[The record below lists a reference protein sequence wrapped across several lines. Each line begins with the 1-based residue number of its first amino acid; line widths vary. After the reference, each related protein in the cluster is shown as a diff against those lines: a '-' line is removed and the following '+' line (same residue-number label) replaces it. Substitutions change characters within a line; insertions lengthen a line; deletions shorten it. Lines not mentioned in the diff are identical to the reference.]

1 LLGNILSRSQTAAI
15 LVEFFDGLFGFLPGG
30 MALATVAVGVF
41 FAGMVGS
48 NAAEAAILA
57 GILLD
62 PMEKAGY
69 PKAFTLGLIAAASS
83 LGVIIPPSVPM
94 IFYAALT
101 GTSLGKLF
109 IAGIVPGLFMALL
122 IAITAL
128 GFSLW
133 RGYGKRAF
141 VGWSALGKRFV
152 RSIPLLLVPGII
164 MGSIYLGWATPTES
178 GSVAFLYLV
187 LVGVFVY
194 RTLNWKG
201 IREALLST
209 VRTTSA
215 LVLVILVT
223 EVLSFVLTYNQ
234 VSQGVVGLVTALA
247 LHGVAFVLAM
257 TVVMLVLGIPL
268 EAVPVIFVVVP
279 LVGPI
284 LPTVGVNPIH
294 FGIVVVVAVAVALI
308 TPPVGLV
315 LLTLSSVSKVDA
327 RLVFRS
333 VVPFYFVVLVG
344 LFFIACFPILS
355 LVLLQK

>member
-1 LLGNILSRSQTAAI
+1 
-15 LVEFFDGLFGFLPGG
+15 
-30 MALATVAVGVF
+30 
-41 FAGMVGS
+41 
-48 NAAEAAILA
+48 
-57 GILLD
+57 
-62 PMEKAGY
+62 
-69 PKAFTLGLIAAASS
+69 
-83 LGVIIPPSVPM
+83 
-94 IFYAALT
+94 
-101 GTSLGKLF
+101 
-109 IAGIVPGLFMALL
+109 
-122 IAITAL
+122 
-128 GFSLW
+128 
-133 RGYGKRAF
+133 
-141 VGWSALGKRFV
+141 
-152 RSIPLLLVPGII
+152 

-327 RLVFRS
+327 QLVFRS
-333 VVPFYFVVLVG
+333 VVPFYLVVLLG
-344 LFFIACFPILS
+344 LFFIASFPILS
-355 LVLLQK
+355 LVLLQH